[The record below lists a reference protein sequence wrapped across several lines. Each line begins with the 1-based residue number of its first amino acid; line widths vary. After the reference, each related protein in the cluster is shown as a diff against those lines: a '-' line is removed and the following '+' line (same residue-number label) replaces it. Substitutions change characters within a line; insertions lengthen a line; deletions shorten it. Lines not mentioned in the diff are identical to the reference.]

1 MSRYTTQA
9 RNHILELLKN
19 DDICYVVVR
28 TSRLS
33 SSIYNL
39 NFWKRFVE
47 LLYDD
52 EKDVKFTFNIP
63 TDIDYSIF
71 DKIDSQIKKVAQS
84 KNLGKYDKGK
94 IDYSLEF
101 DLSEENK
108 GYRTDGII
116 LTTSSDT
123 KLKFE
128 MTKTIQG

>member
-71 DKIDSQIKKVAQS
+71 DKIESQIKKVVQS

-101 DLSEENK
+101 DLSEEHK